1 MTKFKHMMYNTYKG
15 AMQNFHSKQSIKL
28 SENGFFKPVSKQDQY
43 SLLLHEVY
51 INRAGSKE
59 EDVALLNRKFAI
71 AFRSIT
77 WFTYR
82 DSLEFG
88 IAGSKEKSDAGWGC
102 MIRTGQMIL
111 M

>member
-1 MTKFKHMMYNTYKG
+1 M
-15 AMQNFHSKQSIKL
+15 
-28 SENGFFKPVSKQDQY
+28 
-43 SLLLHEVY
+43 
-51 INRAGSKE
+51 
-59 EDVALLNRKFAI
+59 LNRKFAI

-82 DSLEFG
+82 DNLEFG

-111 M
+111 MQALKRHVIGDSFSLAQLKNKDIAK